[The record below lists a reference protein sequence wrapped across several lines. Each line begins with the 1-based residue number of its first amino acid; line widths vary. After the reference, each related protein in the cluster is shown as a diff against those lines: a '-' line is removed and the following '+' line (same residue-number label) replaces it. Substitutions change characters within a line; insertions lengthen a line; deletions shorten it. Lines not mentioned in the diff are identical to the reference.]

1 MEPLFSEP
9 QFSEILDLMNK
20 LQLLFFIFHSLSRI
34 DLVNS
39 LDLVNKRGLTTIFTK
54 SSLSC
59 TTHTHRWCWCNYIA
73 PIHSSHYVKGIF
85 SSDHSRV
92 RSGVVGQTHGCA
104 RPIFLMV
111 LKRSRSHFFSS
122 NTNSVVKLL
131 VIRL

>member
-1 MEPLFSEP
+1 MNNLSIFFRVFALINFKIKRFQCIMS
-9 QFSEILDLMNK
+9 SKAHAYRHHDDLTSTC
-20 LQLLFFIFHSLSRI
+20 LQLRFFSLPASTNHPHI
-34 DLVNS
+34 L
-39 LDLVNKRGLTTIFTK
+39 
-54 SSLSC
+54 
-59 TTHTHRWCWCNYIA
+59 HTHRWCWCNYIA